1 MKRTIFYLLLLLPLL
16 TLVSCDDDVNT
27 PVEQKVETLAITP
40 DQATM
45 TIGESLQLQV
55 TQQPNLNKPVTFRSL
70 NAELATVSDKGVVT
84 AVAKGETTI
93 LAEVDG
99 VSAACKITIQEPAP
113 KEDFAIEILRVT
125 ATNVYIKVT
134 PKDPEML
141 YSVNAGTRESYDRIL
156 NNLQNQPNANREWW
170 KAVSGDEIGSAGYR
184 EAMAR
189 ESFKG
194 TREFDLGEISG
205 SDYPYP
211 ADHTIVARIYGMDQ
225 DGYELTKVIELEQ
238 KTKPR
243 TMLNFT
249 FNVENLTPS
258 DSWVSALVRPSDMT
272 KSYFY
277 AIQSKRYVDFYRNPK
292 PGNEVLDGVPAKE
305 MMCYKLVQSVHQM
318 DPMPD
323 AFKTGELQ
331 INEET
336 NTGLTP
342 NTDYVLV
349 LFGWDKDLGLTTDP
363 AYFDFKTKPAE
374 GE

>member
-1 MKRTIFYLLLLLPLL
+1 MKRTICYLLLLLPLL
-16 TLVSCDDDVNT
+16 TLVSCDDD
-27 PVEQKVETLAITP
+27 PVEQKVETLVITP
-40 DQATM
+40 AEATM

-55 TQQPNLNKPVTFRSL
+55 TQQPNLNKPVAFRSL
-70 NAELATVSDKGVVT
+70 NTELATVSDKGVVT

-99 VSAACKITIQEPAP
+99 VSAQCKITIKEPAP
-113 KEDFAIEILRVT
+113 KGDFAIDILRVT
-125 ATNVYIKVT
+125 ATNIYIKVT

-156 NNLQNQPNANREWW
+156 ANLKSQPNANREWW
-170 KAVSGDEIGSAGYR
+170 KAVSGSEIGSAEYR
-184 EAMAR
+184 AAMAR

-194 TREFDLGEISG
+194 TKEFDLGEISG

-211 ADHTIVARIYGMDQ
+211 ADHTIVVRIYGMDQ

-243 TMLNFT
+243 TMLDFT
-249 FNVENLTPS
+249 FNVEALTPS
-258 DSWVSALVRPSDMT
+258 DSWISALVRPSDMT

-292 PGNEVLDGVPAKE
+292 PGNEVLDGIPAKE
-305 MMCYKLVQSVHQM
+305 MMCYKLVQSVYQM

-331 INEET
+331 INKET
-336 NTGLTP
+336 NAGLKP

>member
-1 MKRTIFYLLLLLPLL
+1 MKRTIFYLLLLFPLL

-55 TQQPNLNKPVTFRSL
+55 TQQPNLNKPVAFRSL
-70 NAELATVSDKGVVT
+70 NTELVTVSDKGVVT

-99 VSAACKITIQEPAP
+99 VSAKCKITIQEPAP

-125 ATNVYIKVT
+125 ATNIYIKVT

-156 NNLQNQPNANREWW
+156 ANLQSQPNANREWW
-170 KAVSGDEIGSAGYR
+170 KAVSGGEVGSSGYR

-194 TREFDLGEISG
+194 TKEFDLGEISG

-225 DGYELTKVIELEQ
+225 SGYELTKVIELEL

-243 TMLNFT
+243 TMLDFT
-249 FNVENLTPS
+249 FNVEALTPS

-277 AIQSKRYVDFYRNPK
+277 SIQSKRYVDFYRNPK
-292 PGNEVLDGVPAKE
+292 PGNELLDGIPAKD

-323 AFKTGELQ
+323 AFKVGALQ
-331 INEET
+331 ISEET
-336 NTGLTP
+336 NAGLKP

-363 AYFDFKTKPAE
+363 AYFDFKTKPAGDE
-374 GE
+374 

>member
-1 MKRTIFYLLLLLPLL
+1 MKRTIFYLLLLFPLL

-55 TQQPNLNKPVTFRSL
+55 TQQPNLNKPVAFRSL
-70 NAELATVSDKGVVT
+70 NTELVTVSDKGVVT

-99 VSAACKITIQEPAP
+99 VSAKCKITIQEPAP
-113 KEDFAIEILRVT
+113 KEDFAIETLRVT
-125 ATNVYIKVT
+125 ATNIYIKVT

-156 NNLQNQPNANREWW
+156 ANLQSQPNANREWW
-170 KAVSGDEIGSAGYR
+170 KAVSGGEVGSSGYR

-194 TREFDLGEISG
+194 TKEFDLGEISG

-225 DGYELTKVIELEQ
+225 NGYELTKVIELEL

-243 TMLNFT
+243 TMLDFT
-249 FNVENLTPS
+249 FNVEALTPS

-277 AIQSKRYVDFYRNPK
+277 SIQSKRYVDFYRNPK
-292 PGNEVLDGVPAKE
+292 PGNELLDGIPAKD

-323 AFKTGELQ
+323 AFKVGELQ
-331 INEET
+331 ISEET
-336 NTGLTP
+336 NAGLKP

-363 AYFDFKTKPAE
+363 AYFDFKTKPAGDE
-374 GE
+374 

>member
-55 TQQPNLNKPVTFRSL
+55 TQQPNLNKPVAFRSL
-70 NAELATVSDKGVVT
+70 NTELVTVSDKGVVT

-99 VSAACKITIQEPAP
+99 VSAKCKITIQEPAP

-125 ATNVYIKVT
+125 ATNIYIKVT

-156 NNLQNQPNANREWW
+156 ANLQSQPNANREWW
-170 KAVSGDEIGSAGYR
+170 KAVSGGEVGSSGYR

-194 TREFDLGEISG
+194 TKEFDLGEISG

-225 DGYELTKVIELEQ
+225 SGYELTKVIELEL

-243 TMLNFT
+243 TMLDFT
-249 FNVENLTPS
+249 FNVEALTPS

-277 AIQSKRYVDFYRNPK
+277 SIQSKRYVDFYRNPK
-292 PGNEVLDGVPAKE
+292 PGNELLDGIPAKD
-305 MMCYKLVQSVHQM
+305 MMCYKLVQSVHQK

-323 AFKTGELQ
+323 AFKVGELQ
-331 INEET
+331 ISEET
-336 NTGLTP
+336 NAGLKP

-363 AYFDFKTKPAE
+363 AYFDFKTKPAGDE
-374 GE
+374 

>member
-16 TLVSCDDDVNT
+16 TLVSCDDDA
-27 PVEQKVETLAITP
+27 PVERKFETLTITP

-99 VSAACKITIQEPAP
+99 VSAACKITIQEPAS

-170 KAVSGDEIGSAGYR
+170 KAVSGDEIGSAGWR
-184 EAMAR
+184 
-189 ESFKG
+189 
-194 TREFDLGEISG
+194 DLWLRLSL
-205 SDYPYP
+205 S
-211 ADHTIVARIYGMDQ
+211 
-225 DGYELTKVIELEQ
+225 
-238 KTKPR
+238 
-243 TMLNFT
+243 
-249 FNVENLTPS
+249 S
-258 DSWVSALVRPSDMT
+258 
-272 KSYFY
+272 
-277 AIQSKRYVDFYRNPK
+277 
-292 PGNEVLDGVPAKE
+292 
-305 MMCYKLVQSVHQM
+305 
-318 DPMPD
+318 
-323 AFKTGELQ
+323 
-331 INEET
+331 
-336 NTGLTP
+336 
-342 NTDYVLV
+342 
-349 LFGWDKDLGLTTDP
+349 
-363 AYFDFKTKPAE
+363 
-374 GE
+374 

>member
-1 MKRTIFYLLLLLPLL
+1 
-16 TLVSCDDDVNT
+16 
-27 PVEQKVETLAITP
+27 
-40 DQATM
+40 
-45 TIGESLQLQV
+45 
-55 TQQPNLNKPVTFRSL
+55 
-70 NAELATVSDKGVVT
+70 
-84 AVAKGETTI
+84 
-93 LAEVDG
+93 
-99 VSAACKITIQEPAP
+99 
-113 KEDFAIEILRVT
+113 
-125 ATNVYIKVT
+125 
-134 PKDPEML
+134 
-141 YSVNAGTRESYDRIL
+141 
-156 NNLQNQPNANREWW
+156 
-170 KAVSGDEIGSAGYR
+170 
-184 EAMAR
+184 
-189 ESFKG
+189 
-194 TREFDLGEISG
+194 
-205 SDYPYP
+205 
-211 ADHTIVARIYGMDQ
+211 MDQ

-323 AFKTGELQ
+323 AFKVGELQ